1 LDGLQFERPSREP
14 KAARDSST
22 GLWLGSADGDPLFV
36 GIFST
41 TVALASTIADL
52 AGMDATP
59 MSKLESNATDVVL
72 KIFTFCSFL
81 PFRIVR
87 RI

>member
-1 LDGLQFERPSREP
+1 
-14 KAARDSST
+14 
-22 GLWLGSADGDPLFV
+22 LGSADGSPPFV

-59 MSKLESNATDVVL
+59 MSKLESKATDAVL
-72 KIFTFCSFL
+72 KIFTFSSFL
-81 PFRIVR
+81 SFRVVR

>member
-1 LDGLQFERPSREP
+1 
-14 KAARDSST
+14 
-22 GLWLGSADGDPLFV
+22 LGSTDGAPPFV
-36 GIFST
+36 GILST

-59 MSKLESNATDVVL
+59 MSKLESKATDVVL

-81 PFRIVR
+81 SFRVVR

>member
-1 LDGLQFERPSREP
+1 
-14 KAARDSST
+14 
-22 GLWLGSADGDPLFV
+22 LGSADGAPPFV

-59 MSKLESNATDVVL
+59 MSKLESKPTDVVL
-72 KIFTFCSFL
+72 KIFTFF
-81 PFRIVR
+81 PFYLFE
-87 RI
+87 